1 MSSNRL
7 KRSMRGAATAGAVL
21 AAVALVG
28 PAGAAPD
35 PSTASEA
42 LKQLKAVNEEAE
54 KLTEALHKAN
64 DELKAKEG
72 EVTKANEDLVRANA
86 AGEQA
91 RRQEG
96 ELRKHVDQLASSQ
109 FQGSRMSHISALLL
123 SRSPRDLLEQLSM
136 VDLIT
141 VENKTAMDKLNATI
155 AQAGQA
161 AGKADEAK
169 TSAAKAAQAAAGI
182 KRDLDARTREA
193 KAKQDKAE
201 QQLARLSRADRNKL
215 GDAGLDIDI
224 SDLPEGGIGAA
235 ALRHA
240 VTQKG
245 KMYGWGQVGPERFDC
260 SGLMVW
266 AFRKVGVSLPRSSA
280 AQSRVGTSIPAGN
293 RAAWRPG
300 DLLFFAHPG
309 EGVSHV
315 AIYVGNGNQFHASQ
329 PGEPLKYGPVQKN
342 LVGVRRIGT

>member
-1 MSSNRL
+1 
-7 KRSMRGAATAGAVL
+7 MR
-21 AAVALVG
+21 AAVAAGAALVVISMG
-28 PAGAAPD
+28 PMSPAGADPD
-35 PSTASEA
+35 PTTASEA
-42 LKQLKAVNEEAE
+42 LKQLKALNEEAE
-54 KLTEALHKAN
+54 KLTEELHKAN
-64 DELKAKEG
+64 DDLKAREG
-72 EVTKANEDLVRANA
+72 EVAKANEELVKANA

-91 RRQEG
+91 KRQEV
-96 ELRKHVDQLASSQ
+96 ELREHVDQLASSSY
-109 FQGSRMSHISALLL
+109 QGTRISHISALLL
-123 SRSPRDLLEQLSM
+123 SKSPRDLIDQLSM

-141 VENKTAMDKLNATI
+141 VENKTAMDRLNATI
-155 AQAGQA
+155 AQAGLA
-161 AGKADEAK
+161 ARKADEAK

-182 KRDLDARTREA
+182 KQNLDARTREA
-193 KAKQDKAE
+193 KAKQAKAE
-201 QQLARLSRADRNKL
+201 QHLARLSRADRDKL
-215 GDAGLDIDI
+215 GDTGLEIDI

-280 AQSRVGTSIPAGN
+280 AQSRVGTAIPTGN

-315 AIYVGNGNQFHASQ
+315 AIYVGDGNQFHASQ
-329 PGEPLKYGPVQKN
+329 PGEPLKYSAVQKN

>member
-1 MSSNRL
+1 
-7 KRSMRGAATAGAVL
+7 MRQALTAGAVV
-21 AAVALVG
+21 AVVSMVPIS
-28 PAGAAPD
+28 PAGADPD
-35 PSTASEA
+35 PTTASEA
-42 LKQLKAVNEEAE
+42 LKQLKALNDEAE
-54 KLTEALHKAN
+54 KLTEDLHKA
-64 DELKAKEG
+64 DDDLKAKET
-72 EVTKANEDLVRANA
+72 EVAKANEELAKANA

-96 ELRKHVDQLASSQ
+96 ELRTHVDQLASSS
-109 FQGSRMSHISALLL
+109 FQGARMSHISALLL
-123 SRSPRDLLEQLSM
+123 SKSPRDLLDQLSM
-136 VDLIT
+136 VDLVT
-141 VENKTAMDKLNATI
+141 VENKVAMDRLNATI
-155 AQAGQA
+155 AQAGA
-161 AGKADEAK
+161 AARKADEAK
-169 TSAAKAAQAAAGI
+169 AGAAKAAQVAAGI
-182 KRDLDARTREA
+182 KQSLDARTREA
-193 KAKQDKAE
+193 KAKQAKAE
-201 QQLARLSRADRNKL
+201 QHLARLSRADRDKL
-215 GDAGLDIDI
+215 GDTGPEIDI

-245 KMYGWGQVGPERFDC
+245 KMYGWGQVGPDRFDC

-280 AQSRVGTSIPAGN
+280 AQSRVGTAVPTGN

-309 EGVSHV
+309 QGVSHV
-315 AIYVGNGNQFHASQ
+315 AIYVGGGNQFHASQ